1 MARELPP
8 PLPAQDIAALALR
21 DITQL
26 TGKKPLGATS
36 VMPTDDGWTVE
47 VEVVEDRRIP
57 STTDMLAL
65 YEVVLDLD
73 GELLSYRR
81 TRRYSRGAGYS
92 VGGSHDPVRRQLRT
106 PPAES
111 RRGAGRRRTPVD
123 ESRGKSSSGY
133 STRAW

>member
-1 MARELPP
+1 MAEEEPP
-8 PLPAQDIAALALR
+8 PLPAPEIAEIATRDIA
-21 DITQL
+21 QL

-57 STTDMLAL
+57 SSTDMLAM

-81 TRRYSRGAGYS
+81 TRRYVRGVGD
-92 VGGSHDPVRRQLRT
+92 GGSAQ
-106 PPAES
+106 S
-111 RRGAGRRRTPVD
+111 
-123 ESRGKSSSGY
+123 
-133 STRAW
+133 

>member
-1 MARELPP
+1 MADEEPP
-8 PLPAQDIAALALR
+8 PLPAPEIAEIATRDIA
-21 DITQL
+21 QL

-57 STTDMLAL
+57 SSTDMLAM

-81 TRRYSRGAGYS
+81 TRRYVRG
-92 VGGSHDPVRRQLRT
+92 VGDSGSAQ
-106 PPAES
+106 S
-111 RRGAGRRRTPVD
+111 
-123 ESRGKSSSGY
+123 
-133 STRAW
+133 

>member
-1 MARELPP
+1 MAEEEPP
-8 PLPAQDIAALALR
+8 PLPAPEIAEIATRDIA
-21 DITQL
+21 QL

-57 STTDMLAL
+57 SSTDMLAM

-81 TRRYSRGAGYS
+81 TRRYIRG
-92 VGGSHDPVRRQLRT
+92 VGDSGSAQ
-106 PPAES
+106 S
-111 RRGAGRRRTPVD
+111 
-123 ESRGKSSSGY
+123 
-133 STRAW
+133 

>member
-1 MARELPP
+1 MAEEEPP
-8 PLPAQDIAALALR
+8 PLPAPEIAEIATRDIA
-21 DITQL
+21 QL

-57 STTDMLAL
+57 SSTDMLAM

-81 TRRYSRGAGYS
+81 TRRYIRG
-92 VGGSHDPVRRQLRT
+92 VGDSGSTQ
-106 PPAES
+106 S
-111 RRGAGRRRTPVD
+111 
-123 ESRGKSSSGY
+123 
-133 STRAW
+133 

>member
-1 MARELPP
+1 MVQELPP

-26 TGKKPLGATS
+26 TGKNPLGATS

-57 STTDMLAL
+57 SSTDLLAL
-65 YEVVLDLD
+65 YEVVLDMD

-81 TRRYSRGAGYS
+81 TRRYSRGAGDQS
-92 VGGSHDPVRRQLRT
+92 
-106 PPAES
+106 
-111 RRGAGRRRTPVD
+111 
-123 ESRGKSSSGY
+123 
-133 STRAW
+133 

>member
-1 MARELPP
+1 MAQEQPP
-8 PLPAQDIAALALR
+8 TLPAQDIAELAVR

-57 STTDMLAL
+57 SSTDLLAL
-65 YEVVLDLD
+65 YEVVLDMD

-81 TRRYSRGAGYS
+81 TRRYIRG
-92 VGGSHDPVRRQLRT
+92 VGDSGS
-106 PPAES
+106 A
-111 RRGAGRRRTPVD
+111 
-123 ESRGKSSSGY
+123 SS
-133 STRAW
+133 

>member
-21 DITQL
+21 VITEL

-73 GELLSYRR
+73 GQLLSYRR

-92 VGGSHDPVRRQLRT
+92 VGGQS
-106 PPAES
+106 
-111 RRGAGRRRTPVD
+111 
-123 ESRGKSSSGY
+123 
-133 STRAW
+133 

>member
-1 MARELPP
+1 MAEEQPP
-8 PLPAQDIAALALR
+8 PLPAPEIAEIATHDIA
-21 DITQL
+21 QL

-57 STTDMLAL
+57 SSTDMLAM

-81 TRRYSRGAGYS
+81 TRRYIRG
-92 VGGSHDPVRRQLRT
+92 VGDSGS
-106 PPAES
+106 A
-111 RRGAGRRRTPVD
+111 
-123 ESRGKSSSGY
+123 SS
-133 STRAW
+133 